1 MPRSLYLWLIRMH
14 PFGFRQRFAEE
25 MLAIFDE
32 VSGLRAVTA
41 LFADVFVSLFRQ
53 WVFRSEFRQ
62 PMMPEP
68 VSDVAPIFRS
78 LDTYRPRPMALLNG
92 GFISVAA
99 ICAVVVA
106 MDHGGS
112 RRAFLIGVHHP
123 SPHLLPVDRSFLA
136 ENELN
141 TAVKLG
147 PEPVDPWHAIA
158 SIYFK
163 LVRVLG
169 ALDADQD
176 LTISRWEIVTAPGA
190 LRRLDIDHDGKLN
203 PEECGFSMGAGS
215 EVVADSQFVRRARF
229 EFMRANPVLAAL
241 DANHDGEISE
251 TEISNSAAA
260 LKKLDKNGDGIL
272 TPDEVIPD
280 ALPVR
285 AAMIFFRLDTNQ
297 DGKISSV
304 ERASEEAEPLGDIL
318 ESADRNRDGA
328 ITAEELTKE
337 LRVREERRRQFENA
351 LRGAGLGRSG
361 SGSARSQ

>member
-1 MPRSLYLWLIRMH
+1 MLRSLYLWLIRLH

-32 VSGLRAVTA
+32 VSGLRAVTS

-62 PMMPEP
+62 PMMPAP

-99 ICAVVVA
+99 LCAVVVA

-112 RRAFLIGVHHP
+112 RRPAFLIGVHHP
-123 SPHLLPVDRSFLA
+123 SPHLLPVDRSSLA
-136 ENELN
+136 ENELS

-163 LVRVLG
+163 MIRVLG

-176 LTISRWEIVTAPGA
+176 LVISRWEIVTAPGA
-190 LRRLDIDHDGKLN
+190 LRRLDTDRDGQLN
-203 PEECGFSMGAGS
+203 PEECGFSLGTGS
-215 EVVADSQFVRRARF
+215 EVVADSQFVKRARF

-241 DANHDGEISE
+241 DTDHDGEISG

-260 LKKLDKNGDGIL
+260 LKKLDRNGDGIL

-285 AAMIFFRLDTNQ
+285 AAMIFSRLDTNQ
-297 DGKISSV
+297 DGKISSG
-304 ERASEEAEPLGDIL
+304 ERASEEAEPLRDIL
-318 ESADRNRDGA
+318 EGADRNHDGA

-337 LRVREERRRQFENA
+337 LRLREERRRQFENA
-351 LRGAGLGRSG
+351 LRGAGLRRD
-361 SGSARSQ
+361 AVK